1 MLPVLD
7 LARMAS
13 YRRQKLTTV
22 ALVLL
27 LVVINLPST
36 IRRLT
41 ASNRLRN
48 EAMSTVL
55 DLARIGSYRDRIRHI
70 VNEN

>member
-13 YRRQKLTTV
+13 SRRRKLDTV

-27 LVVINLPST
+27 LLAINLPST

-41 ASNRLRN
+41 ASNRLRK

-55 DLARIGSYRDRIRHI
+55 VLLLLAINLPPTIRR
-70 VNEN
+70 

>member
-1 MLPVLD
+1 MLTLLD

-13 YRRQKLTTV
+13 YRRRKLATV
-22 ALVLL
+22 ALVQL
-27 LVVINLPST
+27 LVVIKLPST

-48 EAMSTVL
+48 EAMFTVL
-55 DLARIGSYRDRIRHI
+55 NLARIRHI